1 MNREIPSSTLA
12 TLRGILVS
20 SLSREN
26 LGPHDLPVHEH
37 TRHRPPRKV
46 HFREGKETSGGV
58 DGNDHLVRR
67 ANTFRRGRERCRC
80 LFLHGGASR
89 DRRHLSPTDFS
100 RLSRVEH
107 TRVLNVDG
115 VISSTVFLRSSR
127 NPTTCGGAVF
137 LIVLLIIANIIHCES
152 LQRKCCSKNCYSRIV

>member
-46 HFREGKETSGGV
+46 HFHEGKGEIYDEFGDESTRV
-58 DGNDHLVRR
+58 TRVRFAR
-67 ANTFRRGRERCRC
+67 IGEMDVQFFVFCFFC
-80 LFLHGGASR
+80 LFFFLH
-89 DRRHLSPTDFS
+89 
-100 RLSRVEH
+100 
-107 TRVLNVDG
+107 
-115 VISSTVFLRSSR
+115 
-127 NPTTCGGAVF
+127 
-137 LIVLLIIANIIHCES
+137 
-152 LQRKCCSKNCYSRIV
+152 

>member
-46 HFREGKETSGGV
+46 HFREGKETNSGG
-58 DGNDHLVRR
+58 DAAGGKRPSRAFRESVRR
-67 ANTFRRGRERCRC
+67 RC
-80 LFLHGGASR
+80 LFLHEVSR
-89 DRRHLSPTDFS
+89 DLARHLSPTDPSRRTRARIEYRRRDVERFVFS
-100 RLSRVEH
+100 RCRRLICHRVTNYVAAEEKRFAQY
-107 TRVLNVDG
+107 TTLMRATNCRV
-115 VISSTVFLRSSR
+115 
-127 NPTTCGGAVF
+127 
-137 LIVLLIIANIIHCES
+137 
-152 LQRKCCSKNCYSRIV
+152 